1 MKYKILVSLLI
12 GILTLSPITV
22 HANDTDLEARVQA
35 LEERVAT
42 LESQINSTPEGVS
55 AVPEQEKVDPG
66 TVETGMVDNGCSLT
80 YKRFE
85 ISEDYSGDDIVIL
98 YFDFFNGSGRTTSA
112 DYKFEVKVFQN
123 DREQSESIAF
133 DNEAGKERYTEFRS
147 GADPVEVAYA
157 SNIQDMSDIIVNIS
171 NPFISNGD
179 DFVEFTLSLE

>member
-1 MKYKILVSLLI
+1 MKYKILVSLMVGMLI
-12 GILTLSPITV
+12 LSPIT
-22 HANDTDLEARVQA
+22 AYSNDTDLETRVQA
-35 LEERVAT
+35 LEERVAA
-42 LESQINSTPEGVS
+42 LEAQINVSPEGVS
-55 AVPEQEKVDPG
+55 AVPEQKEVDPG
-66 TVETGMVDNGCSLT
+66 TVETGMVDDGCSLAF
-80 YKRFE
+80 KRFE
-85 ISEDYSGDDIVIL
+85 VSEDYSGDSIVIL